1 MLFGVP
7 YDEVTKEQRKKAKT
21 LNFGLVY
28 GLGLVELAFALG
40 NEFDKDAVKQAQF
53 MLYKHYKAY
62 ELPPHK
68 PLHIF
73 PVEKALQH
81 VDPEDINMRN
91 AVKEY
96 FSPTVQQA
104 LVEAKDIK
112 KKYFAQFQGI
122 DNFIKESGKLAR
134 QRGWVKTWDGRK
146 RHFKNPQEE
155 AYKAP
160 NSIIQGGCGSML
172 KSKLK
177 QLREILENSNSFVC
191 NLVHDEVQF
200 DMDVNDLHLL
210 PQLNEVLSDLPFI
223 VPITWG
229 IEYGHDWGH
238 KFEEFGA

>member
-1 MLFGVP
+1 MKFVHEGKDIHKATASLLFGVP

-81 VDPEDINMRN
+81 VDADDTAKRH

-96 FSPTVQQA
+96 FSPAVQNA
-104 LVEAKDIK
+104 LVEAKEIK
-112 KKYFAQFQGI
+112 KLYFAQFRGI
-122 DNFIKESGKLAR
+122 DSFI
-134 QRGWVKTWDGRK
+134 
-146 RHFKNPQEE
+146 
-155 AYKAP
+155 
-160 NSIIQGGCGSML
+160 
-172 KSKLK
+172 
-177 QLREILENSNSFVC
+177 
-191 NLVHDEVQF
+191 
-200 DMDVNDLHLL
+200 
-210 PQLNEVLSDLPFI
+210 
-223 VPITWG
+223 
-229 IEYGHDWGH
+229 
-238 KFEEFGA
+238 